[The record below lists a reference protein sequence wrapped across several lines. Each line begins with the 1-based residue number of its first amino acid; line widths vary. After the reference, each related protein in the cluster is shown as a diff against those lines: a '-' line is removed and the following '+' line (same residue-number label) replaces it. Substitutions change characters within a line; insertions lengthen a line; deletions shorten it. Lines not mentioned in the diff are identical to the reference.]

1 MTKRL
6 SLHKHFGS
14 FLSDGD
20 NANVFR
26 FTEVEPVLSSG
37 KAVVLDFRG
46 VTNMTTSFSNALV
59 ATLFC
64 HFPNDFHR
72 LVRFENCEPVV
83 KDLLLFSIAVGR
95 KEAAD
100 KQLA

>member
-1 MTKRL
+1 MTKRF
-6 SLHKHFGS
+6 SLHEHFGS

-26 FTEVEPVLSSG
+26 FTEIEPILSSG
-37 KAVVLDFRG
+37 RAVVLDFRG

-59 ATLFC
+59 ATLFG
-64 HFPNDFHR
+64 HFPSDFHR

-83 KDLLLFSIAVGR
+83 KDLLLFSIAVG
-95 KEAAD
+95 
-100 KQLA
+100 